1 MAFKISALSKKTKIA
16 VSAGLTVLIAGG
28 GVAYAALQTPEA
40 VVGQAFASLFTQSNP
55 SFLVSGDL
63 KSAGV
68 SGSANIELD
77 TASDASLMRI
87 SANAD
92 ISGMLVGATLNVV
105 SAKSGDAYLNL
116 SEFETLANFISQT
129 GLIPATVVSGAKSA
143 LDGTWVKVTKEE
155 LSAYSG
161 GNTCI
166 SEKLNNAEYTK
177 KFGEELGGILRSNFF
192 VVPKKELASVGSDRV
207 FELGL
212 DAAKLRS
219 FYKGIQASDYYGDL
233 ATCVPSLNVSDVDED
248 SITQSQIDETLK
260 TVKITLYANSF
271 SHSLSKMNLDASD
284 AQNSQKLTV
293 SLKPNGDQSAK
304 VKIPA
309 ESVSSNELLVSLL
322 GGNIQ

>member
-1 MAFKISALSKKTKIA
+1 MAIKLSALSAKTKIA
-16 VSAGLTVLIAGG
+16 VSAGLVVLVAGG

-40 VVGQAFASLFTQSNP
+40 VVGQALGSLFTQSNP
-55 SFLVSGDL
+55 SFVITGEL
-63 KSAGV
+63 KSAAL
-68 SGSANIELD
+68 SGSTNVELD
-77 TASDASLMRI
+77 TSSDASLIRI

-92 ISGMLVGATLNVV
+92 VSGMPVGATLNVV
-105 SAKSGDAYLNL
+105 SSKSGDAYLNL
-116 SEFETLANFISQT
+116 SEFETLANFISKT

-155 LSAYSG
+155 LSTYSG

-166 SEKLNNAEYTK
+166 SEKLNNSEYTK

-233 ATCVPSLNVSDVDED
+233 ATCIPSLNVSDVDVD
-248 SITQSQIDETLK
+248 AITQSQIDESLK
-260 TVKITLYANSF
+260 TVKVTLYANSF
-271 SHSLSKMNLDASD
+271 SHSLSKLNLDASD
-284 AQNSQKLTV
+284 SQSSQKLTV
-293 SLKPNGDQSAK
+293 SLKPNGDQSSK

-309 ESVSSNELLVSLL
+309 ESVSSKELLLSLL

>member
-1 MAFKISALSKKTKIA
+1 MAIKLSALSAKTKIA
-16 VSAGLTVLIAGG
+16 VSAGLVVLVAGG

-40 VVGQAFASLFTQSNP
+40 VVGQAFGSLFTQSNP
-55 SFLVSGDL
+55 SFLITGEL
-63 KSAGV
+63 KSATL
-68 SGSANIELD
+68 SGSTNVELD
-77 TASDASLMRI
+77 TSSDASLIRI

-92 ISGMLVGATLNVV
+92 VSGMPLGATLNVV
-105 SAKSGDAYLNL
+105 SSKSGDAYLNL

-155 LSAYSG
+155 LSTYSG

-166 SEKLNNAEYTK
+166 SEKLNNSDYTK

-233 ATCVPSLNVSDVDED
+233 VTCIPSLNVSDVNVDA
-248 SITQSQIDETLK
+248 ITQSQIDETLK
-260 TVKITLYANSF
+260 TVKVTLYANSF
-271 SHSLSKMNLDASD
+271 SHSLSKLNLDASD
-284 AQNSQKLTV
+284 SQSSQKLTV
-293 SLKPNGDQSAK
+293 SLKPNGDQSSK

-309 ESVSSNELLVSLL
+309 ESVSSKELLLSLL

>member
-1 MAFKISALSKKTKIA
+1 MAIKLSALSAKTKIA
-16 VSAGLTVLIAGG
+16 VSAGLVVLVAGG

-40 VVGQAFASLFTQSNP
+40 VVGQALGSLFTQSNP
-55 SFLVSGDL
+55 SFVITGEL
-63 KSAGV
+63 KSAAL
-68 SGSANIELD
+68 SGSTNVELD
-77 TASDASLMRI
+77 TSSDASLIRI

-92 ISGMLVGATLNVV
+92 VSGMPVGATLNVV
-105 SAKSGDAYLNL
+105 SSKSGDAYLNL

-155 LSAYSG
+155 LSTYSG

-166 SEKLNNAEYTK
+166 SEKLNNSEYTK

-233 ATCVPSLNVSDVDED
+233 ATCIPSLNVSDVDVD
-248 SITQSQIDETLK
+248 AITQSQIDESLK
-260 TVKITLYANSF
+260 TVKVTLYANSF
-271 SHSLSKMNLDASD
+271 SHRLSKLNLDASD
-284 AQNSQKLTV
+284 SQSSQKLTV
-293 SLKPNGDQSAK
+293 SLKPNGDQSSK

-309 ESVSSNELLVSLL
+309 ESVSSKELLLSLL